1 MPKSHFDE
9 FRYSDERPASFG
21 IGTEKSFRVPR
32 KSPARFSRLTIGAT
46 DFRSSELTNWNNI
59 VREYGPGAYRVAWR
73 ILGHAQDCEDVV
85 QEVFVEAHELFARG
99 KIKHWP
105 AFLNRLVTFRA
116 LDALR
121 RRKQVGVLD
130 DELVYDPSPGP
141 EEAAIYRET
150 ERRLRAAVA
159 ELPDRQAAVFCLAY
173 FEQLSHQDI
182 AAALDITKNAVA
194 NAFHKA
200 RAHLRESLSTRAKE
214 EPGQ

>member
-1 MPKSHFDE
+1 M
-9 FRYSDERPASFG
+9 
-21 IGTEKSFRVPR
+21 
-32 KSPARFSRLTIGAT
+32 
-46 DFRSSELTNWNNI
+46 TNWNDI

-85 QEVFVEAHELFARG
+85 QEVFVEARQLFTRR

-121 RRKQVGVLD
+121 RRKWVGVVD

-141 EEAAIYRET
+141 EEAAINSE
-150 ERRLRAAVA
+150 EEQRLRAAVA
-159 ELPDRQAAVFCLAY
+159 ELPNRQAAVFCLAY

-182 AAALDITKNAVA
+182 AAALDITRNAVA
-194 NAFHKA
+194 NALHKA
-200 RAHLRESLSTRAKE
+200 RAHLREALSTGPQE
-214 EPGQ
+214 EHRQ

>member
-1 MPKSHFDE
+1 M
-9 FRYSDERPASFG
+9 
-21 IGTEKSFRVPR
+21 
-32 KSPARFSRLTIGAT
+32 
-46 DFRSSELTNWNNI
+46 RSVELTNWNDI
-59 VREYGPGAYRVAWR
+59 VREYGPRAYRVAWR

-85 QEVFVEAHELFARG
+85 QEVFMEAHQLFARG
-99 KIKHWP
+99 RVKHWP

-141 EEAAIYRET
+141 AEAAIHREE
-150 ERRLRAAVA
+150 ERRLRAVVA

-182 AAALDITKNAVA
+182 AAALNITTNAVA
-194 NAFHKA
+194 NALHKA
-200 RAHLRESLSTRAKE
+200 RACLRGSLSTGPKE
-214 EPGQ
+214 DPAQ